1 MTLDCV
7 HENGCHHG
15 SLVKNY
21 MFAFSLTYRTC
32 EMLIGLFFLLVMVWL
47 FWPLSDVIEKSFF
60 FNGSV
65 ISNEHKNKIK
75 FGLDKVV
82 VIKIKED
89 HQVN

>member
-7 HENGCHHG
+7 HENGAHHG
-15 SLVKNY
+15 SVVKNY
-21 MFAFSLTYRTC
+21 MFVFSLTYRTG
-32 EMLIGLFFLLVMVWL
+32 EMHIGLFFLLVMVMVV
-47 FWPLSDVIEKSFF
+47 WPLSDVIAKSLF

-65 ISNEHKNKIK
+65 ISNEHKNKKKI
-75 FGLDKVV
+75 GRDKVV